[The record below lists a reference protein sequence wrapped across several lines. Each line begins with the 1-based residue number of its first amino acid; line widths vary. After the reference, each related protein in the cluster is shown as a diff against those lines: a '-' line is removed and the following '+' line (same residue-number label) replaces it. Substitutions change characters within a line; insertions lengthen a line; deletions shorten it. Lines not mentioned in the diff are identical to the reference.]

1 MCFLVKAY
9 IRKSNVLYSMRDYT
23 KAIAAVQ
30 EAVEHDTEK
39 QHTKEIQ
46 QQEFKCQQALFAQRG
61 NETQEETLNRAMRD
75 PEIVVC
81 LSDLSRPS
89 CIHWPYFYRKSWMTL
104 LCSRSFSKHR
114 RTLRLC
120 KNISRIRSFV
130 KRSRSLSTLV
140 SSRHGD
146 WQPIFVH
153 REFFGTIQ
161 AFESYYCNSNCC
173 T

>member
-23 KAIAAVQ
+23 KAIEAVQ

-46 QQEFKCQQALFAQRG
+46 QQEFKCQQALFTQRG

-81 LSDLSRPS
+81 LICPDPR
-89 CIHWPYFYRKSWMTL
+89 CIHWFCLQEIMNDPVMQSIL
-104 LCSRSFSKHR
+104 QQAQENPQALQEH
-114 RTLRLC
+114 L
-120 KNISRIRSFV
+120 KNPVVRQ
-130 KRSRSLSTLV
+130 K
-140 SSRHGD
+140 
-146 WQPIFVH
+146 
-153 REFFGTIQ
+153 IQ
-161 AFESYYCNSNCC
+161 KLINAGIIK
-173 T
+173 TR

>member
-81 LSDLSRPS
+81 LSDLPWPG
-89 CIHWPYFYRKSWMTL
+89 CIH
-104 LCSRSFSKHR
+104 
-114 RTLRLC
+114 
-120 KNISRIRSFV
+120 
-130 KRSRSLSTLV
+130 
-140 SSRHGD
+140 
-146 WQPIFVH
+146 
-153 REFFGTIQ
+153 
-161 AFESYYCNSNCC
+161 
-173 T
+173 